1 MVDFRDGGDFR
12 RKGGTPLGDRG
23 SVTIRVLTVDDHA
36 TVRDGV
42 AALIARQP
50 DMEIAGEAANG
61 TEGVAMFRALA
72 PDVTLMDLQMPEMDG
87 VDAIAAIL
95 QLCPKAR
102 ILVLTTYSGDAQA
115 IRAIRAGASGYLL
128 KSCLRTELLDAIRTV
143 HAGRR
148 AMSPEISHAVAEHAL
163 DDPLTD
169 REMAILGMV
178 ADGHPNKQIARN
190 LDVSPDTIKSHLKNI
205 FAKLGV
211 DDRTHAVTVAIRR
224 GFFHH

>member
-1 MVDFRDGGDFR
+1 MMDFRDGGDFR
-12 RKGGTPLGDRG
+12 GMGRAPPGDRG

-61 TEGVAMFRALA
+61 TEGVAMFRALG
-72 PDVTLMDLQMPEMDG
+72 PDVTLMDLQMPDMG
-87 VDAIAAIL
+87 GIDAIAAIL
-95 QLCPKAR
+95 DLCPKAR

-178 ADGHPNKQIARN
+178 AEGHPNKQIARN